1 MKEFVKLKITFAVA
15 LLATAYTLN
24 PLFENINIFSF
35 SLFGHSITI
44 KFIYH
49 TFMLLLGISVYSFS
63 LQLLSTK
70 KRILISKIGDI
81 VYGLAI
87 ISPFIYLILFI
98 LSFTITKLAQH
109 YNTSNEFAVHSIIS
123 FISIVI
129 SIISTSIA
137 YISIRKLS
145 TEQEAKEDR
154 KENIKNLSDVSTLIN
169 NQTYDYAIITSSEVI
184 TNILKS
190 ITKNNHDNM
199 VTLATNAFNKKLI
212 SEQLHDDILTLNN
225 LLSTITHTN
234 IRATKEEAKKSQS
247 IIQSLLKINTSDNTV
262 YYKWITSNLDTI
274 INELKQPL
282 SPATKDIIYNVYN
295 AWRYRDGAAA
305 VEMSTIFE
313 EIIDNNL
320 EILFMIFEDDQKQY
334 EQFIHSIDT
343 IFFTDFLGEGYDAL
357 CDKRIRFIK
366 SLNIFSDNSQNAV
379 HRQMAKA
386 LKDKINHTMI
396 REIV

>member
-1 MKEFVKLKITFAVA
+1 
-15 LLATAYTLN
+15 
-24 PLFENINIFSF
+24 
-35 SLFGHSITI
+35 
-44 KFIYH
+44 
-49 TFMLLLGISVYSFS
+49 
-63 LQLLSTK
+63 
-70 KRILISKIGDI
+70 
-81 VYGLAI
+81 
-87 ISPFIYLILFI
+87 
-98 LSFTITKLAQH
+98 
-109 YNTSNEFAVHSIIS
+109 
-123 FISIVI
+123 
-129 SIISTSIA
+129 
-137 YISIRKLS
+137 
-145 TEQEAKEDR
+145 
-154 KENIKNLSDVSTLIN
+154 
-169 NQTYDYAIITSSEVI
+169 
-184 TNILKS
+184 
-190 ITKNNHDNM
+190 M